1 MRVGYMLLVLIVE
14 LLTGCKRVEQINYAA
29 IPITP
34 VTVLMAQDMM
44 EPGLSSR
51 DKAARGSNFN
61 NDFKPISMAEDVHN
75 TQGDHFTSNHI
86 DFSPT
91 LPLPPMPC
99 IIATYLPFRSDVKK
113 LKSVLP

>member
-1 MRVGYMLLVLIVE
+1 MRVRHTLLVLIVE
-14 LLTGCKRVEQINYAA
+14 LLTGCKRAEQINYAA

-34 VTVLMAQDMM
+34 VTVLLAQDMM

-51 DKAARGSNFN
+51 DQGARDTNFN
-61 NDFKPISMAEDVHN
+61 NAFKPISVVEEAHDM
-75 TQGDHFTSNHI
+75 QGGHFTSNHI

-113 LKSVLP
+113 LNSALP